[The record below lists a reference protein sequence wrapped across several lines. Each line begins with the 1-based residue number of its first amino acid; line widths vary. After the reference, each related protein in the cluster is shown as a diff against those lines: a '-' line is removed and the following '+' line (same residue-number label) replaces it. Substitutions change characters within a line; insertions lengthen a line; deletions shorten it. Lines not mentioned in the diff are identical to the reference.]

1 MSYKETEV
9 KTRLVS
15 SDQEAW
21 NAHFPEYMNFLE
33 GTKAIIEAND
43 YTAYKIYNEP
53 QKLSEHTHVFK
64 TADDTVIW
72 VPPYEYLDEKGAK
85 QTMPEKTLKAEN
97 GEIVLTFDDIAA
109 MEHLRRQ
116 PAFSVIK
123 NNIILGGSTVKSNVI
138 RNTASKYDGFINGLT
153 MEEDN
158 YFEFHYDEILA
169 DAENYDYTISDETW
183 AMLEKEMGS
192 EFVSILK
199 TIDYEKAGLT
209 K

>member
-1 MSYKETEV
+1 M
-9 KTRLVS
+9 
-15 SDQEAW
+15 
-21 NAHFPEYMNFLE
+21 
-33 GTKAIIEAND
+33 
-43 YTAYKIYNEP
+43 
-53 QKLSEHTHVFK
+53 
-64 TADDTVIW
+64 
-72 VPPYEYLDEKGAK
+72 
-85 QTMPEKTLKAEN
+85 
-97 GEIVLTFDDIAA
+97 
-109 MEHLRRQ
+109 
-116 PAFSVIK
+116 IK